1 VLAVQESITEVEVMP
16 EATRFVGTLGGVVS
30 GKARVV
36 AFTGADWAE
45 LFPA

>member
-1 VLAVQESITEVEVMP
+1 VLALQEINIEVEVMP

-30 GKARVV
+30 GKGKVV
-36 AFTGADWAE
+36 TFRGANRAE